1 MSMKHA
7 QWAVLRAVVRL
18 DALKNVF
25 GSAAAAKKNR
35 FTISVLTKRKKGR
48 IVLCTRAQ
56 ADERKNLH

>member
-1 MSMKHA
+1 MKHA

-18 DALKNVF
+18 DGLKNVF

-56 ADERKNLH
+56 ADDR